1 MGRSVNHFTSWVSH
15 DNYQGLRVLMPEERL
30 FIAVLSQAAHDAFS
44 THAEKLE
51 RDAARAFFMNKGKRF
66 RDICELAGRE
76 PQYVHEKVRSKIL
89 KANGWNMD
97 ESMRKTYRQRLT
109 KGKKRGPKKH
119 LTGNAYYA
127 KKAAKSNKSFYYEGM
142 GAKGGRPR
150 IYNKVEQ

>member
-1 MGRSVNHFTSWVSH
+1 MGRSNNSFTSWVNQA
-15 DNYQGLRVLMPEERL
+15 DIPGPRVHMPEEKL

-44 THAEKLE
+44 THVGKLE

-66 RDICELAGRE
+66 RNICELAGRE

-97 ESMRKTYRQRLT
+97 ESLRNMYRQSSARR
-109 KGKKRGPKKH
+109 KRGRYKKKH

-127 KKAAKSNKSFYYEGM
+127 AKEKKNFYYEGI
-142 GAKGGRPR
+142 GKKGGRPR
-150 IYNKVEQ
+150 IYNRIEP

>member
-1 MGRSVNHFTSWVSH
+1 MGRSNNSFTSWT
-15 DNYQGLRVLMPEERL
+15 NPANTPGPRVRMPEERL

-44 THAEKLE
+44 THVGKLE

-89 KANGWNMD
+89 KANGWNLD

-127 KKAAKSNKSFYYEGM
+127 AKNTKSFYYEGI
-142 GAKGGRPR
+142 GKKGGRPR
-150 IYNKVEQ
+150 IYNRIEP